1 MTASIS
7 RHSARRPWASSSSG
21 ATGSSATGF
30 GAWESALKLNEPLVK
45 RRRSKSP
52 STNVGA

>member
-7 RHSARRPWASSSSG
+7 RHSARRPCASSSSG
-21 ATGSSATGF
+21 ATGSSATGL